1 MPDHPVLETNATALV
16 ISPVAGRIG
25 AEVEG
30 VRLSGDLPG
39 ATFDAIRQALLQH
52 KVLFFLGQHHL
63 DDSGQQSFGRLFG
76 ALVEHPTQPSR
87 DGTSVLELD
96 ATHGGGRADRWHTD
110 VTFVAAYP
118 AITILR
124 AIVVPARGGDT
135 VWANTAA
142 SYADLS
148 PELKALADRLW
159 ATHSNLY
166 DYAAERPRASAAD
179 RRAYTEV
186 FAATVYETEHP
197 VVHVH
202 PETGER
208 SLILGGFIRKLAGQ
222 SPEASD
228 ALFRLLQSHATQLEY
243 TVRWRWAEG
252 DVAIWDNRATQHI
265 AINDYGD
272 QPRVVRRVTVAGV
285 APVGVDGR
293 RSVARSETGK
303 PAAAAGF
310 VVRQ

>member
-1 MPDHPVLETNATALV
+1 MPDHAILDTETTALAV
-16 ISPVAGRIG
+16 SPVAGRIG
-25 AEVEG
+25 AEVKG
-30 VRLSGDLPG
+30 VSLSGDLPD

-52 KVLFFLGQHHL
+52 KVLFFRGQHHL
-63 DDSGQQSFGRLFG
+63 DDAAQQGFGRLFG
-76 ALVEHPTQPSR
+76 ALVDHPTQPSR
-87 DGTSVLELD
+87 DGTTILELD
-96 ATHGGGRADRWHTD
+96 ASRGGGRADRWHTD

-124 AIVVPARGGDT
+124 AVVVPVRGGDT

-142 SYADLS
+142 GYADLS
-148 PELKALADRLW
+148 PELKALADQLW

-166 DYAAERPRASAAD
+166 DYATERPRASEAD
-179 RRAYTEV
+179 QRAYKQV
-186 FAATVYETEHP
+186 FASTVYETDHP

-208 SLILGGFIRKLAGQ
+208 SLILGGFIRRFAGQ
-222 SPEASD
+222 SREASD
-228 ALFRLLQSHATQLEY
+228 ALFRLFQSQTTQLEY

-293 RSVARSETGK
+293 RSVARSEAGK
-303 PAAAAGF
+303 PAAAAG
-310 VVRQ
+310 